1 MIMSHIENE
10 ILYINLEYK
19 SKDLYESFVNLP
31 LTLLE
36 NLPAQ
41 YINKDYNDDFDG
53 KTISDLKKFLNTKGI
68 ETTPRT
74 DLVAQPNTNDVTIKN
89 IIDQL
94 NELDLNTGLI
104 TFFEQKAGN
113 DVPLHGDY
121 PYRKNCLLMIP
132 IFYNDYKPTSAV
144 TYYKDGGSYN
154 ITRPVIMDVMK
165 PHGVKGITSNRLML
179 HIELPD
185 LPFEELAEK
194 LNEKFEHRQYSRFKA
209 DITGTWSCESLI
221 PDSFNG

>member
-1 MIMSHIENE
+1 MLHTDNE
-10 ILYINLEYK
+10 IFYINLEYK
-19 SKDLYESFVNLP
+19 SQDLYESFINLP
-31 LTLLE
+31 LRLLE

-41 YINKDYNDDFDG
+41 YINKDDNDFEG
-53 KTISDLKKFLNTKGI
+53 ETISDLKRYLNTNGVKTI
-68 ETTPRT
+68 PRT
-74 DLVAQPNTNDVTIKN
+74 DLVAQPNTDDLAIKN
-89 IIDQL
+89 ILDQV

-132 IFYNDYKPTSAV
+132 IFYNDYKPTSAI
-144 TYYKDGGSYN
+144 TYYKDGGIYN

-194 LNEKFEHRQYSRFKA
+194 LNEKFEHKRYSRFKA
-209 DITGTWSCESLI
+209 DIIETWTCESLI
-221 PDSFNG
+221 SESTND

>member
-1 MIMSHIENE
+1 MSHTNNE
-10 ILYINLEYK
+10 IFYINLEYK
-19 SKDLYESFVNLP
+19 SKDLYNSFINLP
-31 LTLLE
+31 LDFLE

-41 YINKDYNDDFDG
+41 YVNKENYSDFDG
-53 KTISDLKKFLNTKGI
+53 KSISQLKQYLKVKGI
-68 ETTPRT
+68 ETTSRT
-74 DLVAQPNTNDVTIKN
+74 DFVATPNTDDVAIKN
-89 IIDQL
+89 IVKQL
-94 NELDLNTGLI
+94 NELGLNVGLV

-132 IFYNDYKPTSAV
+132 IFYNEYKPTSAI
-144 TYYKDGGSYN
+144 TYYQDGGSYN

-165 PHGVKGITSNRLML
+165 PHGVKGITRNRLML

-185 LPFEELAEK
+185 LPFGELEEK
-194 LNEKFEHRQYSRFKA
+194 LIEKFEHKQYSRFKA

-221 PDSFNG
+221 PNSFDG

>member
-1 MIMSHIENE
+1 MLHTENE
-10 ILYINLEYK
+10 IFYINLQYN
-19 SKDLYESFVNLP
+19 SKNLYESFINLP
-31 LTLLE
+31 LILLE

-41 YINKDYNDDFDG
+41 YINKDNNDFEG
-53 KTISDLKKFLNTKGI
+53 NTISDLKKYLNTKGV
-68 ETTPRT
+68 ETIPRT
-74 DLVAQPNTNDVTIKN
+74 DLVAQPSTDDLAIKN
-89 IIDQL
+89 ILDQL
-94 NELDLNTGLI
+94 NELNLKPGLI

-132 IFYNDYKPTSAV
+132 IFYKEYKPTSAI

-154 ITRPVIMDVMK
+154 ITRPVIMDVIK
-165 PHGVKGITSNRLML
+165 PHGVKGINSNRLML

-194 LNEKFEHRQYSRFKA
+194 LNEKFEHKQFSRFKA
-209 DITGTWSCESLI
+209 DITETWTCESLI
-221 PDSFNG
+221 SESTNN